1 MNVSLHNFIMENA
14 NLGDKVEESL
24 AKAGLMPGPNDN
36 GETCEKRKKTRREQA
51 QRKKRKLDNE
61 AGEMWVEGQ
70 SDKVNTFLMSAP
82 VIPGKGNKS
91 KQLVIVPL
99 AGLEW
104 EGRKLLYQLLDMVVD
119 IATHRVELKS
129 LVPAR
134 ALDTEDWAEIPIP
147 ASPRTSEEQ
156 EYLHQIL
163 DDLDK
168 EVAGVQSV
176 DKQVKKKQSRGRKKK
191 QLQAGRGDQHI
202 TSFFKHDQKT
212 TDHPLTGMP
221 GPVQGVAC
229 SNVEGM
235 GKIVNIATGG
245 SSHECGGDLAN
256 VVCEGGGRV
265 FNDSVKMGCEHG
277 HGQSGVTGDV
287 RERIPRT
294 HTASFKQ
301 LGNENFKRKTPSKL
315 ASKEAKNQSIHS
327 KQFLNL
333 GIITPSKKR
342 GQSDLDLDST
352 LESAENNSE
361 QCNLTDSKE
370 RTKKRRFSENE
381 SS

>member
-1 MNVSLHNFIMENA
+1 MLS
-14 NLGDKVEESL
+14 K
-24 AKAGLMPGPNDN
+24 
-36 GETCEKRKKTRREQA
+36 
-51 QRKKRKLDNE
+51 
-61 AGEMWVEGQ
+61 
-70 SDKVNTFLMSAP
+70 
-82 VIPGKGNKS
+82 VIPGKDNKS

-176 DKQVKKKQSRGRKKK
+176 NKQVKKKQIRGRKKK
-191 QLQAGRGDQHI
+191 QLQAGRGDQQI

-212 TDHPLTGMP
+212 TDHPITCQDDVDWEDSPYWTTLDIRHLTEEWERAMKVEKVKEFSRWSKELAGMP
-221 GPVQGVAC
+221 GYVQGGDC
-229 SNVEGM
+229 SDVEGV

-245 SSHECGGDLAN
+245 SSHEYGGDLAN
-256 VVCEGGGRV
+256 VECDGGERV
-265 FNDSVKMGCEHG
+265 YDDSMKMVYEHG
-277 HGQSGVTGDV
+277 HRHSGVTGNM

-294 HTASFKQ
+294 HKASFKH
-301 LGNENFKRKTPSKL
+301 LGSEKFKRKTPSKFS
-315 ASKEAKNQSIHS
+315 SKEAKNPII
-327 KQFLNL
+327 QFFNV

-342 GQSDLDLDST
+342 GQNDLDLDST
-352 LESAENNSE
+352 LESAGNNSE
-361 QCNLTDSKE
+361 QCNLTGSKDS
-370 RTKKRRFSENE
+370 TKKRRISEKE